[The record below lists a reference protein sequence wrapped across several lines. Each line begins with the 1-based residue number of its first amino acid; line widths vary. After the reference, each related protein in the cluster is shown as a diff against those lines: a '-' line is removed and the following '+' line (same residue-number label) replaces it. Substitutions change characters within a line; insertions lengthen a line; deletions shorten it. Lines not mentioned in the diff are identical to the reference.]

1 MITIREITK
10 ADLNDL
16 CRLYEEL
23 MDHQPNNYEKMVKVF
38 DIIQAKGD
46 YHILGAFKD
55 GELAGSV
62 MGIVCQ
68 DLVGE
73 CKPFMVIENVVVSNR
88 FRRLGIG
95 KQLMMNIE
103 AIGLERD
110 CNYVII
116 VSGGQ
121 RKEAHAFY
129 EKLGFKD
136 EKVEGYR
143 KYLS

>member
-110 CNYVII
+110 CNYVIF

>member
-1 MITIREITK
+1 MITIREVTK
-10 ADLNDL
+10 GDLNDL

-23 MDHQPNNYEKMVKVF
+23 MDQPTNYEKMVEVF

-46 YHILGAFKD
+46 YHVLGAFKD
-55 GELAGSV
+55 GVLAGSV

-73 CKPFMVIENVVVSNR
+73 CRPFMVIENVVVSDR

-103 AIGLERD
+103 AIACEKN
-110 CNYVII
+110 CSYVIF

-143 KYLS
+143 KHLS

>member
-16 CRLYEEL
+16 SRLYEEL
-23 MDHQPNNYEKMVKVF
+23 MDHPTNYEKLVEVYQVM
-38 DIIQAKGD
+38 QANGN
-46 YHILGAFKD
+46 YHVLGAFKD
-55 GELAGSV
+55 GILAGSV

-73 CKPFMVIENVVVSNR
+73 CRPFMVIENVVVSDR

-103 AIGLERD
+103 AIAGEKN
-110 CNYVII
+110 CSYVIF

-143 KYLS
+143 KHLS

>member
-23 MDHQPNNYEKMVKVF
+23 MDQPTNYEKMVE
-38 DIIQAKGD
+38 IYEAMQANGN
-46 YHILGAFKD
+46 YHVLGAFKD
-55 GELAGSV
+55 GVLAGSV

-73 CKPFMVIENVVVSNR
+73 CRPFMVIENVVVSNR

-103 AIGLERD
+103 AIAREKN
-110 CNYVII
+110 CSYVIF

-143 KYLS
+143 KHLS

>member
-1 MITIREITK
+1 MITIREVTK
-10 ADLNDL
+10 GDLNDL

-23 MDHQPNNYEKMVKVF
+23 MDHQPTNYEKIVEVYEVM
-38 DIIQAKGD
+38 QASGN
-46 YHILGAFKD
+46 YHVLGAFKD
-55 GELAGSV
+55 GVLAGSV
-62 MGIVCQ
+62 MGIICQ

-73 CKPFMVIENVVVSNR
+73 CRPFMVIENVVVSDR

-103 AIGLERD
+103 AIARERD
-110 CNYVII
+110 CNYVIL

-143 KYLS
+143 KHLS

>member
-23 MDHQPNNYEKMVKVF
+23 IDQPTNYEKMEEIYEVM
-38 DIIQAKGD
+38 QASGN

-55 GELAGSV
+55 GVLAGSV

-73 CKPFMVIENVVVSNR
+73 CRPFMVIENVVVSDR

-95 KQLMMNIE
+95 KQLMINIE
-103 AIGLERD
+103 AIARERD
-110 CNYVII
+110 CYYVIF

-143 KYLS
+143 KHLS